1 MYYEEILKTLKEVFT
16 KYHSESVTV
25 SCRIIECL
33 SLCFLYL
40 ENHMLKS
47 ATDDTLFIL
56 KYFQG
61 QIITLND
68 QRIFYLLSAWERIL
82 RRLRHDGLVSEVYT
96 VLRKVMEQ
104 VFEYK

>member
-1 MYYEEILKTLKEVFT
+1 
-16 KYHSESVTV
+16 
-25 SCRIIECL
+25 
-33 SLCFLYL
+33 
-40 ENHMLKS
+40 MLKS

-82 RRLRHDGLVSEVYT
+82 RRLRHDGKSLVSEVYT